1 MKKNTLLSILAISS
15 TSVAAYADAVLDVI
29 KTDATTD
36 WSNASEGIDLADGIF
51 TSTVPMSQ
59 TIGTLVKGQYT
70 LTAETNDNAKFTI
83 NGKDYELGTTFDISE
98 ETQVTIGISAA
109 SATVGV
115 GQFKVG
121 GFKLTLVY
129 DFEAAKSVLTQ
140 KLSSVIGKSVN
151 VWGTEEPD
159 DKGKELLLKASGIA
173 SKLNALADDKENSYD
188 IYKDNKLYLGTDN
201 AELPFNKQI
210 SELNTEMEANAANTT
225 TYNYVMEN
233 YVKVVSDEIAS
244 LAEAIENSNSEY
256 VKEKYTSTHEEYVNS
271 LNAYKAALDAAFKD
285 GNAVEAYPTEAVDKA
300 VEALVK
306 ELEDLEKV
314 VSTAADAD
322 PAYIEIKGKIDEA
335 RAASAALLR
344 ELNEL
349 MADEVYANLLSQARV
364 EINEQNVEINKAD
377 KLNGTEAEHDAAAV
391 NKVENIATLTA
402 VNDKLSEI
410 RTEYENRV
418 ASIAK
423 AYADATALV
432 EGLENQYK
440 TIDNE
445 DVQEKFAEELGAFA
459 KRISDFKE
467 TVEVSHSDYT
477 VDNPE
482 VIASQ
487 KATADEITS
496 DINTFVNDRA
506 KTIIDNFNNYHTTLE
521 TIDGFQKLL
530 ADAKKAVS
538 ELKVEKDESYN
549 AAAKFEATAKALQGV
564 LGNYRVEA
572 KNVYDANYKDGKLD
586 LYDPDPAYK
595 DTEDEIANYQS
606 TAEAIVDHLN
616 EVLVAVEEGKAALDA
631 LKKEAVDTDVTVLN
645 GEGTYGSNISALT
658 KYYEEIEK
666 KVAEANELL
675 DAEHAEA
682 VEKIIVDGDK
692 KTLAETLTGNYSTA
706 KAEYD
711 KTVNIDA
718 AKKMLAQAQLD
729 VNSCN
734 GACEDLVE
742 KTDGNL
748 GKSQTAFDGK
758 LIAEVA
764 TPLNDL
770 QDKINSIG
778 EINEGN
784 ALKAIV
790 LLNEVTESIKNINSA
805 ILALENEANKIF
817 DSLKEIDDAKAAV
830 EKDLAEVKEQL
841 NGNPDKKL
849 DGVLDLN
856 KDDSKQSDFQAKVD
870 EVAASISELEEE
882 MEKSAEEETFMTD
895 KEDKLSEA
903 GEVETEGFKTRAEK
917 LGEEVQNLRA
927 EADQATKNFNSK
939 TALETLYGAGEGNL
953 DIQTKIDNAKDV
965 IAGDEVTGDG
975 AEYFNKL
982 VDGYQKAF
990 NDIKD
995 EITKGYDEGKLNESE
1010 TAIKKK
1016 LIDLEKNVSAVPDN
1030 AVNNDKAYK
1039 ALTENVDEV
1048 QSAWDAAYIEISANY
1063 QQIDLDQI
1071 LSELTAEQTNL
1082 TAVKKNVAGAW
1093 GKGTCHDDQVSLK
1106 AELDK
1111 ISDEI
1116 ANILNSTKDGYD
1128 AAIAKDNQTRYD
1140 AFLKAIDEAN
1150 SERINAINTINRYYS
1165 IQNIEYE
1172 ALIVPIRE
1180 NHQAIFGYAEMIA
1193 DLKQKALDEKTAAT
1207 GNHADGDKA
1216 FYDVEELNKVDAEKY
1231 TEEIKEILESFR
1243 TEVEELAEGLYNERI
1258 KEAKE
1263 TLAAAEKVLTDAGYN
1278 KDVVSK
1284 AFGDVRTIISDAETA
1299 RKGVDFP
1306 LALDKIL
1313 TNFDT
1318 IGEKIEAGY
1327 EPAAVSEW
1335 QYCLNNINTM
1345 IAGEQAEMAN
1355 FEYLPSNTV
1364 DYDKRYADEVVAN
1377 RDAATKVVAEAESL
1391 FGENLAAAK
1400 AELSKIATEI
1410 VSVDGKDVEHTVVYN
1425 AAANASKYNADNL
1438 AAIDKINGFLDVA
1451 QGRLDEA
1458 KAFIDAMIIRNGGI
1472 AVEVEAI
1479 QTSIDKAR
1487 KDVANYVKNGGAVTE
1502 VDNIENKFVNGQVK
1516 DVTEN
1521 LYALAMDGDPTKDY
1535 NYGEKA
1541 ELERQI
1547 ELLKK
1552 DYNNATTIEGVTL
1565 EELKQLKD
1573 RMDALPEALKKVDEI
1588 LDDDKNPLYG
1598 EQQKAC
1604 IELESEIA
1612 DIQNSLVNIYDSN
1625 KSNIT
1630 LNDLNNALDAVKE
1643 AADEQSEVLAG
1654 CHETVQNAYSD
1665 QLAAIQA
1672 ELEAISADIAEK
1684 AENKTILLYADNIS
1698 KDIAAA
1704 QENLEALAEKIAND
1718 QKPYTINQ
1726 EAYDR
1731 LSNEIKALR
1740 SRKADLEVTI
1750 ENYKYLRDNLKDLL
1764 ISAEVAGGDRLPDCN
1779 LVQIEKLITEAEKA
1793 LNDSYDEISLK
1804 EDSKLKDVDVINE
1817 RLDFATKFAARQ
1829 DIYYG
1834 STSDLPGM
1842 LKRINGYRLIDN
1854 RRYTEESNIEL
1865 DRIYSSID
1873 FALKA
1878 LNRFDENVYNNEGQ
1892 TNVDINGEYFF
1903 DETGEDII
1911 YKTYADY
1918 INDVM
1923 PLTTD
1928 KIAEIENQIAEF
1940 ENKVESEYYILGDI
1954 TKDNNVY
1961 VDDYMGIIDLVL
1973 NPTELEDLDFLRAD
1987 ITEDGEINIGDIT
2000 KVSKVISG
2008 VGTDS
2013 KQAKAYRTKSQQVSE
2028 DAVTVSVSSTGANT
2042 YRLAL
2047 SLDNSVAYAGA
2058 QMDIVLPAGA
2068 TLLNESLASR
2078 ASSHKLYSSDI
2089 DGIHRIVISSA
2100 DVATF
2105 ADGDKALVYLDVAV
2119 SGNAKAEEV
2128 VVTNIVMADANAYTY
2143 KMKSVNG
2150 NFDGTVGIEDDV
2162 TVDNEGGVRQK
2173 IYDVSGAL
2181 IKKLQKGIN
2190 IIRNSDG
2197 TVKKVF
2203 KK

>member
-59 TIGTLVKGQYT
+59 TIGTLVKGQYI
-70 LTAETNDNAKFTI
+70 LSAATNDNAKFTI
-83 NGKDYELGTTFDISE
+83 NGKDYELDAVFDISE

-109 SATVGV
+109 SATVYG

-159 DKGKELLLKASGIA
+159 DKGKELLLEASGIA
-173 SKLNALADDKENSYD
+173 SELNALADDKENSYD

-201 AELPFNKQI
+201 AELPFNEQI
-210 SELNTEMEANAANTT
+210 AELNTKMGANAANTT
-225 TYNYVMEN
+225 AYNYVMRN
-233 YVKVVSDEIAS
+233 YVEVVSGEIAR

-271 LNAYKAALDAAFKD
+271 LNAYKAVLDAAFKD
-285 GNAVEAYPTEAVDKA
+285 GNAVEAYSTEAVDEA
-300 VEALVK
+300 VKALVE
-306 ELEDLEKV
+306 ELQELEKV

-445 DVQEKFAEELGAFA
+445 DVQEKFAEKLGAFA

-467 TVEVSHSDYT
+467 TVEVSHADYT

-487 KATADEITS
+487 RATADKITS
-496 DINTFVNDRA
+496 DINTFVNGSA
-506 KTIIDNFNNYHTTLE
+506 KITLDNFNNYQATLE
-521 TIDGFQKLL
+521 TVKGLQEALDN
-530 ADAKKAVS
+530 AKEAVD
-538 ELKVEKDESYN
+538 ELKVEKDESYS
-549 AAAKFEATAKALQGV
+549 AAAKFEATAEALQSV
-564 LGNYRVEA
+564 LDNYSAEA
-572 KNVYDANYKDGKLD
+572 EKVYKANYEAGKAD
-586 LYDPDPAYK
+586 PYEPDPAYT
-595 DTEDEIANYQS
+595 DTEEEIANYQS

-631 LKKEAVDTDVTVLN
+631 LKKEAVDTDVTVLD

-682 VEKIIVDGDK
+682 VKKITVDGDK
-692 KTLAETLTGNYSTA
+692 KTLAETLTEKYSDA

-711 KTVNIDA
+711 KTVNINA
-718 AKKMLAQAQLD
+718 AQKMLAQAQLD
-729 VNSCN
+729 FSSC
-734 GACEDLVE
+734 EVYYKDLLK
-742 KTDGNL
+742 KTADNL
-748 GKSQTAFDGK
+748 GKSQTAFDGR
-758 LIAEVA
+758 LTAEVA
-764 TPLNDL
+764 TPLSDL
-770 QDKINSIG
+770 QAKISSVG
-778 EINEGN
+778 EINESN
-784 ALKAIV
+784 ALEAIA
-790 LLNEVTESIKNINSA
+790 LLKEANETIGNIRNA
-805 ILALENEANKIF
+805 IIALENEANEIF
-817 DSLKEIDDAKAAV
+817 DSLKEIADAKAAV
-830 EKDLAEVKEQL
+830 EKDLAEVEEQL
-841 NGNPDKKL
+841 KGNSDKKL

-856 KDDSKQSDFQAKVD
+856 KDDSKKSDFQAKVD
-870 EVAASISELEEE
+870 DVTTSISELKKE

-895 KEDKLSEA
+895 QEDKLSEA

-927 EADQATKNFNSK
+927 EAEQATNNFNSK

-953 DIQTKIDNAKDV
+953 DIQTKIGNAKDV

-975 AEYFNKL
+975 ETYFNKL
-982 VDGYQKAF
+982 VE
-990 NDIKD
+990 DIQEEFDNIIAEIEKD
-995 EITKGYDEGKLNESE
+995 YKDNKLNKSE
-1010 TAIKKK
+1010 TTITSK
-1016 LIDLEKNVSAVPDN
+1016 LKELEKRVSAVPDN

-1039 ALTENVDEV
+1039 DLSKNVDEV

-1071 LSELTAEQTNL
+1071 LNKLTAEQTNL

-1106 AELDK
+1106 DELDK
-1111 ISDEI
+1111 ISNEI
-1116 ANILNSTKDGYD
+1116 ANILKSTKDGYNI
-1128 AAIAKDNQTRYD
+1128 AIAKDNQTRYD
-1140 AFLKAIDEAN
+1140 AFLKAIDETN
-1150 SERINAINTINRYYS
+1150 NERIIAIRTINEYNY
-1165 IQNIEYE
+1165 IQNIAYE
-1172 ALIVPIRE
+1172 ELIVPIRE
-1180 NHQAIFGYAEMIA
+1180 NHQAIFEYAEKIA

-1216 FYDVEELNKVDAEKY
+1216 FYDVEEENKALAESY

-1243 TEVEELAEGLYNERI
+1243 TEVEKLAADLYKTEI
-1258 KEAKE
+1258 EKAKDK
-1263 TLAAAEKVLTDAGYN
+1263 LIAAEKKLTDADYN
-1278 KDVVSK
+1278 EDVVSK
-1284 AFGDVRTIISDAETA
+1284 AFGDVRAIISDAETA

-1306 LALDKIL
+1306 LALDKII
-1313 TNFDT
+1313 TNFGT
-1318 IGEKIEAGY
+1318 IDENIETGY
-1327 EPAAVSEW
+1327 ELAAVSEW

-1345 IAGEQAEMAN
+1345 INGEQAEMAN

-1364 DYDKRYADEVVAN
+1364 DYDKRYADEVIAN
-1377 RDAATKVVAEAESL
+1377 RDAATKIVAKAVAEAESL

-1400 AELSKIATEI
+1400 AELSKINLDDT
-1410 VSVDGKDVEHTVVYN
+1410 GEHTVVYN
-1425 AAANASKYNADNL
+1425 AAADASKNNAENL
-1438 AAIDKINGFLDVA
+1438 AAIDKINEFLDIA
-1451 QGRLDEA
+1451 QGNLNDA
-1458 KAFIDAMIIRNGGI
+1458 KVFIDAMLIRNGDI
-1472 AVEVEAI
+1472 VESVEKI
-1479 QTSIDKAR
+1479 QTNINDAR
-1487 KDVANYVKNGGAVTE
+1487 KEVANFAQNGGAVSNVSFYE
-1502 VDNIENKFVNGQVK
+1502 AKFVYDQVK
-1516 DVTEN
+1516 AATDA
-1521 LYALAMDGDPTKDY
+1521 LYSSALAK
-1535 NYGEKA
+1535 EKT
-1541 ELERQI
+1541 ELGSQI
-1547 ELLKK
+1547 DLLKK
-1552 DYNNATTIEGVTL
+1552 DYNNATTAEDVTL

-1573 RMDALPEALKKVDEI
+1573 RMDALPEDLNKVDE
-1588 LDDDKNPLYG
+1588 LVDENKNPLYD
-1598 EQQKAC
+1598 EQQKEC
-1604 IELESEIA
+1604 IRLEFEIA
-1612 DIQNSLVNIYDSN
+1612 DIQDSLVYIYDNGASYTSTLNSLNS
-1625 KSNIT
+1625 
-1630 LNDLNNALDAVKE
+1630 ALDAVKE

-1654 CHETVQNAYSD
+1654 CHENVQNAYSD

-1684 AENKTILLYADNIS
+1684 AKNKKILLYADNIS

-1704 QENLEALAEKIAND
+1704 QENLQALAEKIAND

-1731 LSNEIKALR
+1731 LSNEIEALR
-1740 SRKADLEVTI
+1740 TEKADLEVTI
-1750 ENYKYLRDNLKDLL
+1750 ENYKYLSDDLKDLL
-1764 ISAEVAGGDRLPDCN
+1764 TSAEPTVTFKGN

-1793 LNDSYDEISLK
+1793 LNDSYDEISLT
-1804 EDSKLKDVDVINE
+1804 EDSKLKDVDDINGN
-1817 RLDFATKFAARQ
+1817 LDYATKFAAHN

-1834 STSDLPGM
+1834 SMIDLPAM

-1878 LNRFDENVYNNEGQ
+1878 LNKFDENVYNNEGQ
-1892 TNVDINGEYFF
+1892 TNVDIDGEYFF
-1903 DETGEDII
+1903 DETGENII

-1928 KIAEIENQIAEF
+1928 KITEIENRIDEF
-1940 ENKVESEYYILGDI
+1940 ENKIESEYYILGDI

-1987 ITEDGEINIGDIT
+1987 ITEDGDINIGDIT

-2013 KQAKAYRTKSQQVSE
+2013 KQAKAYKTKSKQASE

-2089 DGIHRIVISSA
+2089 DGIHRIVISST

>member
-83 NGKDYELGTTFDISE
+83 NGKDYELGTAFDISE
-98 ETQVTIGISAA
+98 ETQVTIGISAV
-109 SATVGV
+109 SAFVDG
-115 GQFKVG
+115 GPFKVG

-173 SKLNALADDKENSYD
+173 SELNALADDKENSYD

-210 SELNTEMEANAANTT
+210 SELNTEMEANAANTMA
-225 TYNYVMEN
+225 YNYVMEN

-285 GNAVEAYPTEAVDKA
+285 GNAVEAYPAEAVDEA
-300 VEALVK
+300 VEALVEELK
-306 ELEDLEKV
+306 ELEKV

-335 RAASAALLR
+335 RANSAALLR

-377 KLNGTEAEHDAAAV
+377 KLNGTEAEHDAAA
-391 NKVENIATLTA
+391 KYKDENIATLAA
-402 VNDKLSEI
+402 VNNNLTGIK
-410 RTEYENRV
+410 TKYGNRV
-418 ASIAK
+418 VSIAK

-432 EGLENQYK
+432 EGLESLYK

-445 DVQEKFAEELGAFA
+445 DVQKKFAEELGAFA

-467 TVEVSHSDYT
+467 AVEASHADYT
-477 VDNPE
+477 VDKPE

-487 KATADEITS
+487 QATADEITS
-496 DINTFVNDRA
+496 DINTFVNGSA
-506 KTIIDNFNNYHTTLE
+506 KITLENFNSYQATLK
-521 TIDGFQKLL
+521 TIDGYQKALD
-530 ADAKKAVS
+530 DAKKAVN

-549 AAAKFEATAKALQGV
+549 AAAKFDATAKALQGV
-564 LGNYRVEA
+564 LDNYRVEA

-586 LYDPDPAYK
+586 LYEPDPAYK
-595 DTEDEIANYQS
+595 DTGDEIANYQS

-675 DAEHAEA
+675 DAEHAKAVGKIEVEA
-682 VEKIIVDGDK
+682 AK
-692 KTLAETLTGNYSTA
+692 KTLAETLAENYSDA

-711 KTVNIDA
+711 KTVNINA
-718 AKKMLAQAQLD
+718 AEKMLAQAQID
-729 VNSCN
+729 FDGCKDYY
-734 GACEDLVE
+734 EDLVE
-742 KTDGNL
+742 KTDGKL
-748 GKSQTAFDGK
+748 GKSQTAFNGK
-758 LIAEVA
+758 LTAEVA

-770 QDKINSIG
+770 QTKISSVG
-778 EINEGN
+778 EINESN
-784 ALKAIV
+784 ALEAIA
-790 LLNEVTESIKNINSA
+790 LLKEANETIGNIRTA
-805 ILALENEANKIF
+805 IFALENDANKIF
-817 DSLKEIDDAKAAV
+817 DSLKEIADAKAAV

-849 DGVLDLN
+849 DGVVALN
-856 KDDSKQSDFQAKVD
+856 RDDSKSEYFQTKVD
-870 EVAASISELEEE
+870 DVDTSISALKTE
-882 MEKSAEEETFMTD
+882 MEKSAEEETFITD
-895 KEDKLSEA
+895 QEDKLSEA

-917 LGEEVQNLRA
+917 LSEEVQNLRA
-927 EADQATKNFNSK
+927 EAEQATRNFNSK
-939 TALETLYGAGEGNL
+939 TALETLYGEGNL
-953 DIQTKIDNAKDV
+953 DIQTKINNAKNV
-965 IAGDEVTGDG
+965 IAGNEVTGDG
-975 AEYFNKL
+975 AEYFNKR
-982 VDGYQKAF
+982 VE
-990 NDIKD
+990 DIQEEFDNIIAEIEKD
-995 EITKGYDEGKLNESE
+995 YKDNKLNESE
-1010 TAIKKK
+1010 TTITSK
-1016 LIDLEKNVSAVPDN
+1016 LNDLEKRVSAVPDN

-1039 ALTENVDEV
+1039 DLSKNVDEV

-1071 LSELTAEQTNL
+1071 LNELTAEQTNL

-1093 GKGTCHDDQVSLK
+1093 GKGTCHDDQVSLQD
-1106 AELDK
+1106 ELNK
-1111 ISDEI
+1111 ISTEI
-1116 ANILNSTKDGYD
+1116 ANILNSTKDGYNI
-1128 AAIAKDNQTRYD
+1128 AIAKDNQTRYD

-1150 SERINAINTINRYYS
+1150 NERIIAIRTINEYNY
-1165 IQNIEYE
+1165 IQNIAYE
-1172 ALIVPIRE
+1172 ELIVPIRE
-1180 NHQAIFGYAEMIA
+1180 NHQAIFEYAEKIA
-1193 DLKQKALDEKTAAT
+1193 DLKQKALDEKNAAT
-1207 GNHADGDKA
+1207 NNHADGDKA
-1216 FYDVEELNKVDAEKY
+1216 FYDVEEENKALAESY

-1243 TEVEELAEGLYNERI
+1243 TEVEELAASLYNDEI
-1258 KEAKE
+1258 KKAKEA
-1263 TLAAAEKVLTDAGYN
+1263 LAAAEKVLNDAEYD

-1313 TNFDT
+1313 TNFGT
-1318 IGEKIEAGY
+1318 IDEKIEAGY
-1327 EPAAVSEW
+1327 ELAALSEW
-1335 QYCLNNINTM
+1335 RYCYGKIKEM
-1345 IAGEQAEMAN
+1345 IDDEQTEMAK

-1364 DYDKRYADEVVAN
+1364 DYDKKYADEVIAN
-1377 RDAATKVVAEAESL
+1377 RDAAIKIATEAESL

-1400 AELSKIATEI
+1400 AELDKIVVEI
-1410 VSVDGKDVEHTVVYN
+1410 VSVDGKDVEHTAVYN
-1425 AAANASKYNADNL
+1425 EAANASKDNAENL

-1451 QGRLDEA
+1451 QKRLDEA
-1458 KAFIDAMIIRNGGI
+1458 KVFIDAMLMRNDGSVVKTVGI
-1472 AVEVEAI
+1472 V
-1479 QTSIDKAR
+1479 QTQIDDAR
-1487 KDVANYVKNGGAVTE
+1487 KKVADYAQYGGAANQVE
-1502 VDNIENKFVNGQVK
+1502 GIENKFVNGQIN
-1516 DVTEN
+1516 DQIAA
-1521 LYALAMDGDPTKDY
+1521 LYRLAIEA
-1535 NYGEKA
+1535 EKA
-1541 ELERQI
+1541 ELGSQI
-1547 ELLKK
+1547 DLLKK
-1552 DYNNATTIEGVTL
+1552 DYNNATTDPDITL

-1573 RMDALPEALKKVDEI
+1573 RMDALPEALDKVDE
-1588 LDDDKNPLYG
+1588 LVDEDKNPLYN
-1598 EQQKAC
+1598 EQQKEC
-1604 IELESEIA
+1604 IRLEFEIA
-1612 DIQNSLVNIYDSN
+1612 DIQDSLVYIYDKGASYTSTLNSLNS
-1625 KSNIT
+1625 
-1630 LNDLNNALDAVKE
+1630 ALDAVKE
-1643 AADEQSEVLAG
+1643 AANEQSEVLAG
-1654 CHETVQNAYSD
+1654 CHENVQNAYSD
-1665 QLAAIQA
+1665 QLAAIQK
-1672 ELEAISADIAEK
+1672 ELEAISADIAENAK
-1684 AENKTILLYADNIS
+1684 NKTILLYADNIS

-1704 QENLEALAEKIAND
+1704 QENLEALAKKIAD
-1718 QKPYTINQ
+1718 KQKPYTISQ
-1726 EAYDR
+1726 EAYDK
-1731 LSNEIKALR
+1731 LSAELAAKRTEKETLA
-1740 SRKADLEVTI
+1740 STI
-1750 ENYKYLRDNLKDLL
+1750 ENYKYFNLYEPSNTSEKEEKEGFANSLEEVDELLAAAEKDL
-1764 ISAEVAGGDRLPDCN
+1764 
-1779 LVQIEKLITEAEKA
+1779 
-1793 LNDSYDEISLK
+1793 
-1804 EDSKLKDVDVINE
+1804 NE
-1817 RLDFATKFAARQ
+1817 RYNSDELLTENDKLLDIDKIVSELARITKAAAHFE
-1829 DIYYG
+1829 YHSAFNVLY
-1834 STSDLPGM
+1834 SDL
-1842 LKRINGYRLIDN
+1842 REANGLREKDG
-1854 RRYTEESNIEL
+1854 RRYTKESDEAITEL
-1865 DRIYSSID
+1865 YISTSRM
-1873 FALKA
+1873 FNPMATF
-1878 LNRFDENVYNNEGQ
+1878 NHGVYNNGGASK
-1892 TNVDINGEYFF
+1892 DINGNPY
-1903 DETGEDII
+1903 
-1911 YKTYADY
+1911 
-1918 INDVM
+1918 
-1923 PLTTD
+1923 TD
-1928 KIAEIENQIAEF
+1928 KEDNQIYVELDYMTEAVPLLAAKVSEIESLIAEF

-2013 KQAKAYRTKSQQVSE
+2013 KQAKAYRTKSQQASE
-2028 DAVTVSVSSTGANT
+2028 DAVTVSVSFTGANT

-2078 ASSHKLYSSDI
+2078 ASNHKLYSSDI

>member
-59 TIGTLVKGQYT
+59 TIGTLVKGQYI
-70 LTAETNDNAKFTI
+70 LSAATNDNAKFTI
-83 NGKDYELGTTFDISE
+83 NGKDYELGAVFDISE
-98 ETQVTIGISAA
+98 ETQVTIGIAA
-109 SATVGV
+109 DNG

-121 GFKLTLVY
+121 GFKLTLIY
-129 DFEAAKSVLTQ
+129 EFEVARKVLEQ

-151 VWGTEEPD
+151 VYGSEGPD
-159 DKGKELLLKASGIA
+159 DKGVELLNRASIIGA
-173 SKLNALADDKENSYD
+173 SLATFEGKDDKNIDKGGYD
-188 IYKDNKLYLGTDN
+188 LYKKYELYLGVDN

-225 TYNYVMEN
+225 AYNYVMTN
-233 YVKVVSDEIAS
+233 YVEVVSGEIAS
-244 LAEAIENSNSEY
+244 LKEAIENSNSEY
-256 VKEKYTSTHEEYVNS
+256 VKEKYNPKYKEYDES
-271 LNAYKAALDAAFKD
+271 LTAYKDALEAAFKD
-285 GNAVEAYPTEAVDKA
+285 GNAVEAYPTEAVDEA

-314 VSTAADAD
+314 VSTAAEAD
-322 PAYIEIKGKIDEA
+322 PVYIKVTGMIAEA
-335 RAASAALLR
+335 RAASAALVS

-349 MADEVYANLLSQARV
+349 MTDEVYANLLSQARV

-377 KLNGTEAEHDAAAV
+377 KLNGTEEEHDTAAA
-391 NKVENIATLTA
+391 NEEKNIATLTA
-402 VNDKLSEI
+402 VGEKLVDVK
-410 RTEYENRV
+410 TKYENRV
-418 ASIAK
+418 ASIAE

-445 DVQEKFAEELGAFA
+445 DVQKKFAEELGAFA
-459 KRISDFKE
+459 KRISAFKE
-467 TVEVSHSDYT
+467 VVEASHADYT
-477 VDNPE
+477 VDDPE

-487 KATADEITS
+487 QATASKIAG
-496 DINTFVNDRA
+496 DINAFVNGPA
-506 KTIIDNFNNYHTTLE
+506 KITLENFNSYQATLK
-521 TIDGFQKLL
+521 TVKDLQKALG
-530 ADAKKAVS
+530 DAKEAVG
-538 ELKVEKDESYN
+538 ELKVEKDESYS
-549 AAAKFEATAKALQGV
+549 AVVKFEATAEALQSV
-564 LGNYRVEA
+564 LDNYSAEA
-572 KNVYDANYKDGKLD
+572 EKVYKANYEAGKAD
-586 LYDPDPAYK
+586 PYEPDPAYT
-595 DTEDEIANYQS
+595 DTEEEIANYQS

-631 LKKEAVDTDVTVLN
+631 LKKEAVDTDVTVLD

-675 DAEHAEA
+675 DAGHAEA
-682 VEKIIVDGDK
+682 VKKITVDGDK

-711 KTVNIDA
+711 KTVNINA
-718 AKKMLAQAQLD
+718 AEKMLAQARLD

-734 GACEDLVE
+734 GAYEDLVE
-742 KTDGNL
+742 ETDGNL

-758 LIAEVA
+758 LTAEVA
-764 TPLNDL
+764 TPLSDL
-770 QDKINSIG
+770 QAKISSVG
-778 EINEGN
+778 DINESN
-784 ALKAIV
+784 ALKAIA
-790 LLNEVTESIKNINSA
+790 LLNEVTESIRNIKNA

-817 DSLKEIDDAKAAV
+817 DSLKEIADAKAAV
-830 EKDLAEVKEQL
+830 EKDLDEVKEQL
-841 NGNPDKKL
+841 NGNSDKKL
-849 DGVLDLN
+849 DGVLALN
-856 KDDSKQSDFQAKVD
+856 EDDSKRSDFQAKVN
-870 EVAASISELEEE
+870 EVADSISELEEE

-895 KEDKLSEA
+895 QEDKLSEA
-903 GEVETEGFKTRAEK
+903 GEVEKEGFKTRAEK

-927 EADQATKNFNSK
+927 EAEQATKNFNSK

-975 AEYFNKL
+975 AEYFSKL
-982 VDGYQKAF
+982 VDGYLKVF
-990 NDIKD
+990 NDIKN
-995 EITKGYDEGKLNESE
+995 EITKGYNDNKLNEQE
-1010 TAIKKK
+1010 TAITNK
-1016 LIDLEKNVSAVPDN
+1016 LKDLEKNVSAVPDN

-1039 ALTENVDEV
+1039 ELSEKVDKV

-1071 LSELTAEQTNL
+1071 LNELTAEQTNL

-1093 GKGTCHDDQVSLK
+1093 GKGTCHDDQVSLQ

-1111 ISDEI
+1111 ISTEI
-1116 ANILNSTKDGYD
+1116 ANILNSTKGGYD
-1128 AAIAKDNQTRYD
+1128 IAIAKDNQTRYD
-1140 AFLKAIDEAN
+1140 AFLKAIDETN
-1150 SERINAINTINRYYS
+1150 NERIIAIRTINEYNY
-1165 IQNIEYE
+1165 IQNIAYE
-1172 ALIVPIRE
+1172 ELIVPIRE
-1180 NHQAIFGYAEMIA
+1180 NHQAIFEYAEKIA
-1193 DLKQKALDEKTAAT
+1193 DLKQKAQDEKNAAT
-1207 GNHADGDKA
+1207 DNHADGDKA
-1216 FYDVEELNKVDAEKY
+1216 FYDLEEVYKGRAESY
-1231 TEEIKEILESFR
+1231 TEEIKNILTSFR
-1243 TEVEELAEGLYNERI
+1243 TEVEILAEGLYNDGI
-1258 KEAKE
+1258 TDAKDK
-1263 TLAAAEKVLTDAGYN
+1263 LAAAEKVLNDADYN

-1313 TNFDT
+1313 TNFET
-1318 IGEKIEAGY
+1318 IDEKIEAGY

-1345 IAGEQAEMAN
+1345 IAGEQTEMAN

-1364 DYDKRYADEVVAN
+1364 DYDKRYADEVIAN
-1377 RDAATKVVAEAESL
+1377 RDAATKIVAEAESL

-1400 AELSKIATEI
+1400 AELREIVTEI
-1410 VSVDGKDVEHTVVYN
+1410 VSVDGKNVEHTVVYN
-1425 AAANASKYNADNL
+1425 EAANASKYNAENL
-1438 AAIDKINGFLDVA
+1438 AAIDKINEFLDVA
-1451 QGRLDEA
+1451 QKRLNEA
-1458 KAFIDAMIIRNGGI
+1458 KVFIDAMLMRNDGS
-1472 AVEVEAI
+1472 VVEAVGI
-1479 QTSIDKAR
+1479 VQTQIDDTREK
-1487 KDVANYVKNGGAVTE
+1487 VADYAQYGGAANQVE
-1502 VDNIENKFVNGQVK
+1502 EIENKFVYGQIK
-1516 DVTEN
+1516 DLTAA
-1521 LYALAMDGDPTKDY
+1521 LYHSAIEA
-1535 NYGEKA
+1535 EKA
-1541 ELERQI
+1541 ELGSQI
-1547 ELLKK
+1547 DLLKK
-1552 DYNNATTIEGVTL
+1552 DYNNATIAPDITL

-1573 RMDALPEALKKVDEI
+1573 RMDALPEALGKVDE
-1588 LDDDKNPLYG
+1588 LVDEDKNPLYA
-1598 EQQKAC
+1598 EQQKEC
-1604 IELESEIA
+1604 IRLEFEIA
-1612 DIQNSLVNIYDSN
+1612 DIQDSLVYIYDKGASYTSTLNSLNS
-1625 KSNIT
+1625 
-1630 LNDLNNALDAVKE
+1630 ALDAVKE
-1643 AADEQSEVLAG
+1643 AANEQSEVLAG
-1654 CHETVQNAYSD
+1654 CHENVQNAYSD

-1672 ELEAISADIAEK
+1672 ELEAISADIAENAK
-1684 AENKTILLYADNIS
+1684 NKTILFYADNIS

-1704 QENLEALAEKIAND
+1704 QKNLEALGKNIAND
-1718 QKPYTINQ
+1718 QKPCTISQ
-1726 EAYDR
+1726 EVYDK
-1731 LSNEIKALR
+1731 LSAELAAKRTEKETLA
-1740 SRKADLEVTI
+1740 STI
-1750 ENYKYLRDNLKDLL
+1750 ENYKYFNLYEPSNTSEKEEKEGFANSLEEVDELLAAAEKDL
-1764 ISAEVAGGDRLPDCN
+1764 
-1779 LVQIEKLITEAEKA
+1779 
-1793 LNDSYDEISLK
+1793 
-1804 EDSKLKDVDVINE
+1804 NE
-1817 RLDFATKFAARQ
+1817 RYNSDELLTENDKLLDIDKIVSELARITKAAAHFE
-1829 DIYYG
+1829 YHSAFNVLY
-1834 STSDLPGM
+1834 SDL
-1842 LKRINGYRLIDN
+1842 REANGLREKDG
-1854 RRYTEESNIEL
+1854 RRYTKESDEAITEL
-1865 DRIYSSID
+1865 YISTSRM
-1873 FALKA
+1873 FNPMATF
-1878 LNRFDENVYNNEGQ
+1878 NHGVYNNGGASK
-1892 TNVDINGEYFF
+1892 DINGNPY
-1903 DETGEDII
+1903 
-1911 YKTYADY
+1911 
-1918 INDVM
+1918 
-1923 PLTTD
+1923 TD
-1928 KIAEIENQIAEF
+1928 KEDNQIYVELDYMTEAVPLLAAKVSEIESLIAEF

-2000 KVSKVISG
+2000 KVSKIISG

-2013 KQAKAYRTKSQQVSE
+2013 KQAKAYRTKSQQASE

-2078 ASSHKLYSSDI
+2078 ASNHKLYSSDI

-2128 VVTNIVMADANAYTY
+2128 IVTNIVMADANAYTY

>member
-70 LTAETNDNAKFTI
+70 LTAETNNNAKFTI

-109 SATVGV
+109 SATVDG

-159 DKGKELLLKASGIA
+159 DKGKELLLTASGIA

-188 IYKDNKLYLGTDN
+188 IYKDNKLYLGADN
-201 AELPFNKQI
+201 AELPFNEQI
-210 SELNTEMEANAANTT
+210 AELNTKMEANAANTT
-225 TYNYVMEN
+225 AYNYVMEN
-233 YVKVVSDEIAS
+233 YVKVVSGEIAS

-285 GNAVEAYPTEAVDKA
+285 GNAVEAYPTEAVDEA
-300 VEALVK
+300 VEALVEELK
-306 ELEDLEKV
+306 ELEKV

-335 RAASAALLR
+335 RANSAALLR

-364 EINEQNVEINKAD
+364 KINEQNVEINKAD

-391 NKVENIATLTA
+391 NKVENIATLAA
-402 VNDKLSEI
+402 VGEKLVEI
-410 RTEYENRV
+410 KTEYENRV
-418 ASIAK
+418 ASIAE

-445 DVQEKFAEELGAFA
+445 DVQKKFAEELGAFA

-467 TVEVSHSDYT
+467 TVEVSHADYT
-477 VDNPE
+477 VDDPE

-487 KATADEITS
+487 KATASKIAG
-496 DINTFVNDRA
+496 DINAFVNGPA
-506 KTIIDNFNNYHTTLE
+506 KITLENFNSYQATLK
-521 TIDGFQKLL
+521 TVKDLQKALD
-530 ADAKKAVS
+530 DAKEAVG
-538 ELKVEKDESYN
+538 ELKVEKDESYS
-549 AAAKFEATAKALQGV
+549 AAAKFEATAEALQSV
-564 LGNYRVEA
+564 LDNYSAEA
-572 KNVYDANYKDGKLD
+572 EKVYKANYEAGKDD
-586 LYDPDPAYK
+586 PYEPDPAYT
-595 DTEDEIANYQS
+595 DTEEEIANYQS

-631 LKKEAVDTDVTVLN
+631 LKKEAVDTDVTVLG

-675 DAEHAEA
+675 DAKHAEA
-682 VEKIIVDGDK
+682 VKKITVDGDK
-692 KTLAETLTGNYSTA
+692 KTLAKTLTEKYSDA

-711 KTVNIDA
+711 KTVNINA
-718 AKKMLAQAQLD
+718 AQKMLAQAQLD

-734 GACEDLVE
+734 DAYEALFE
-742 KTDGNL
+742 KTDGKL
-748 GKSQTAFDGK
+748 GKSQTAFNGK
-758 LIAEVA
+758 LTAEVA
-764 TPLNDL
+764 TPLKDL
-770 QDKINSIG
+770 QTKISSVG
-778 EINEGN
+778 EINESN
-784 ALKAIV
+784 ALEAIA
-790 LLNEVTESIKNINSA
+790 LLK
-805 ILALENEANKIF
+805 EANETIGNIRTAIFALDNKANEIF
-817 DSLKEIDDAKAAV
+817 DSLKKIADAKAAV
-830 EKDLAEVKEQL
+830 EKDLTEVEEQL

-849 DGVLDLN
+849 DGVLALN
-856 KDDSKQSDFQAKVD
+856 KDDNKQSDFQAKVD
-870 EVAASISELEEE
+870 EVAASISELEAE
-882 MEKSAEEETFMTD
+882 MKKSAEEETFMTD
-895 KEDKLSEA
+895 QEDKLSEA

-917 LGEEVQNLRA
+917 LGEKVQNLRA
-927 EADQATKNFNSK
+927 EAEQATKNFNSK

-953 DIQTKIDNAKDV
+953 DIQTKINNAKDV

-975 AEYFNKL
+975 AEYFSKL
-982 VDGYQKAF
+982 VDGIQEELDNIIAEI
-990 NDIKD
+990 DKD
-995 EITKGYDEGKLNESE
+995 YKDNKLNESE
-1010 TAIKKK
+1010 TTITSK
-1016 LIDLEKNVSAVPDN
+1016 LNELEKRASAVPDN

-1039 ALTENVDEV
+1039 ELSENVDKV

-1071 LSELTAEQTNL
+1071 LNKLTAEQTNL

-1093 GKGTCHDDQVSLK
+1093 GKGTCHDDQVSLQ

-1193 DLKQKALDEKTAAT
+1193 DLKQEALDEKTAAT

-1216 FYDVEELNKVDAEKY
+1216 FYDVEEENKALAESY
-1231 TEEIKEILESFR
+1231 TEEIKNILTSFR
-1243 TEVEELAEGLYNERI
+1243 TQVEELAASLYNDGI

-1263 TLAAAEKVLTDAGYN
+1263 ALAAAEKVLIAANYN
-1278 KDVVSK
+1278 EDVVSK

-1313 TNFDT
+1313 TNFET
-1318 IGEKIEAGY
+1318 IDEKIEAGY

-1345 IAGEQAEMAN
+1345 IAGEQTEMAN

-1364 DYDKRYADEVVAN
+1364 DYDKRYADEVIAN
-1377 RDAATKVVAEAESL
+1377 RDAATKIVAEAESL
-1391 FGENLAAAK
+1391 FEENLAAAK
-1400 AELSKIATEI
+1400 VELRKIVTEI
-1410 VSVDGKDVEHTVVYN
+1410 VSVDGKNVEHTVVYN
-1425 AAANASKYNADNL
+1425 EAANASKYNAENL

-1451 QGRLDEA
+1451 QEELDAA
-1458 KAFIDAMIIRNGGI
+1458 KEFIDAMLIRNGDI
-1472 AVEVEAI
+1472 VESVEAI
-1479 QTSIDKAR
+1479 QTNIDDAR
-1487 KDVANYVKNGGAVTE
+1487 KEVANFAQNGGAVSNVSSYET
-1502 VDNIENKFVNGQVK
+1502 KFVNGQVK
-1516 DVTEN
+1516 AATDA
-1521 LYALAMDGDPTKDY
+1521 LYSSALAE
-1535 NYGEKA
+1535 EKA
-1541 ELERQI
+1541 ELESQI

-1552 DYNNATTIEGVTL
+1552 DYNNATTVEGVTL

-1573 RMDALPEALKKVDEI
+1573 RMDALSESLDEVYELVDEN
-1588 LDDDKNPLYG
+1588 KNPLYD
-1598 EQQKAC
+1598 EQQKAY
-1604 IELESEIA
+1604 ISLESEIA

-1630 LNDLNNALDAVKE
+1630 LNNLNKALDAVKE

-1654 CHETVQNAYSD
+1654 CHENVQNAYSD

-1684 AENKTILLYADNIS
+1684 AENKTILFYEDNIS

-1704 QENLEALAEKIAND
+1704 QENLQALAEKIAND

-1731 LSNEIKALR
+1731 LSNELEALR

-1750 ENYKYLRDNLKDLL
+1750 ENYKYLRDYLKDLL
-1764 ISAEVAGGDRLPDCN
+1764 TSAEPTVAFSGN

-1793 LNDSYDEISLK
+1793 LNDSYDERSLK
-1804 EDSKLKDVDVINE
+1804 EDSKLKDVDNINE
-1817 RLDFATKFAARQ
+1817 NLDLATKFAAHN

-1834 STSDLPGM
+1834 SISDLPDM
-1842 LKRINGYRLIDN
+1842 LKRINGYRSIDN
-1854 RRYTEESNIEL
+1854 RRYTAESKIEL
-1865 DRIYSSID
+1865 NKIYNSID

-1878 LNRFDENVYNNEGQ
+1878 LNQFDENVYNNGY
-1892 TNVDINGEYFF
+1892 TNVDIDGKYFF
-1903 DETGEDII
+1903 DETGENII
-1911 YKTYADY
+1911 NKTYADY

-1928 KIAEIENQIAEF
+1928 KIADIENQIAEF

-2013 KQAKAYRTKSQQVSE
+2013 KQAKAYRTKSQQASE

-2089 DGIHRIVISSA
+2089 DGIHRIVISST

>member
-15 TSVAAYADAVLDVI
+15 TSVAAYADAFLDVI

-70 LTAETNDNAKFTI
+70 LTAETNNNAKFTI

-109 SATVGV
+109 SATVDG

-159 DKGKELLLKASGIA
+159 DKGKNLLLEASGIA

-188 IYKDNKLYLGTDN
+188 IYKDNKLYLGADN

-210 SELNTEMEANAANTT
+210 SELNTKMEANAANTMA
-225 TYNYVMEN
+225 YNYVMEN
-233 YVKVVSDEIAS
+233 YVEVVSGEIAS

-285 GNAVEAYPTEAVDKA
+285 GNAVEAYPTEAVDEA

-335 RAASAALLR
+335 RANSAALLR

-410 RTEYENRV
+410 KTEYENRV

-467 TVEVSHSDYT
+467 TVEVSHADYT

-487 KATADEITS
+487 RATADKITS
-496 DINTFVNDRA
+496 DINTFVNGPA
-506 KTIIDNFNNYHTTLE
+506 KTIIDNFNNYHATKE
-521 TIDGFQKLL
+521 TIDGYQKALD
-530 ADAKKAVS
+530 DAKKAVS

-549 AAAKFEATAKALQGV
+549 AAAKFKATAKALQGV
-564 LGNYRVEA
+564 LDNYRVEA

-586 LYDPDPAYK
+586 LYEPDPAYK
-595 DTEDEIANYQS
+595 DTGDEIANYQS

-682 VEKIIVDGDK
+682 VKKITVDGDK
-692 KTLAETLTGNYSTA
+692 KTLAETLTEKYSDA

-711 KTVNIDA
+711 KTVNINA
-718 AKKMLAQAQLD
+718 AQKMLAQAQLD

-734 GACEDLVE
+734 DAYEALVE
-742 KTDGNL
+742 KTDGKL
-748 GKSQTAFDGK
+748 GKSQTAFDGE
-758 LIAEVA
+758 LTAEVA
-764 TPLNDL
+764 TPLKDL
-770 QDKINSIG
+770 QTKISSVG
-778 EINEGN
+778 EINESN
-784 ALKAIV
+784 ALEAIA
-790 LLNEVTESIKNINSA
+790 LLK
-805 ILALENEANKIF
+805 EANETIGNIRTAIFALDNKANEIF
-817 DSLKEIDDAKAAV
+817 DSLKEIADAKAAV
-830 EKDLAEVKEQL
+830 EKDLTEVKEQL
-841 NGNPDKKL
+841 NGNSDKKL
-849 DGVLDLN
+849 DGVSALN
-856 KDDSKQSDFQAKVD
+856 KDDSKSEYFQAKVD
-870 EVAASISELEEE
+870 NVTTSISELEAE
-882 MEKSAEEETFMTD
+882 MKESAEEETFMTD
-895 KEDKLSEA
+895 QDDKLSEA
-903 GEVETEGFKTRAEK
+903 GEVETKGFKTRVKE

-927 EADQATKNFNSK
+927 EAEQATRNFNSK
-939 TALETLYGAGEGNL
+939 TALVNLYGAGEGNL
-953 DIQTKIDNAKDV
+953 DIRTKINNAKDV

-982 VDGYQKAF
+982 VE
-990 NDIKD
+990 DIQEEFDNIIAEIEKD
-995 EITKGYDEGKLNESE
+995 YKDNKLNKSE
-1010 TAIKKK
+1010 TTITSK
-1016 LIDLEKNVSAVPDN
+1016 LNDLEKRVSAVPGN

-1039 ALTENVDEV
+1039 DLSEYVDEV

-1071 LSELTAEQTNL
+1071 LNGLTAEQTNL
-1082 TAVKKNVAGAW
+1082 TAVKKDVAGAW
-1093 GKGTCHDDQVSLK
+1093 GNGTCHDDQVSLK
-1106 AELDK
+1106 DELNK
-1111 ISDEI
+1111 ISNEI
-1116 ANILNSTKDGYD
+1116 ANILKSTKEGYD
-1128 AAIAKDNQTRYD
+1128 TAIAKDNQTRYD

-1150 SERINAINTINRYYS
+1150 NERIIAIRTINEYNY
-1165 IQNIEYE
+1165 IQNIAYE
-1172 ALIVPIRE
+1172 ELIVPIRE
-1180 NHQAIFGYAEMIA
+1180 NHQAIFEYAEKIA
-1193 DLKQKALDEKTAAT
+1193 DLKQKALDEKNAAT
-1207 GNHADGDKA
+1207 NNHADGDKA
-1216 FYDVEELNKVDAEKY
+1216 FYDVEEENKALAESY

-1243 TEVEELAEGLYNERI
+1243 TEVEELAASLYNNEI
-1258 KEAKE
+1258 KKAKEA
-1263 TLAAAEKVLTDAGYN
+1263 LAAAEKVLNDAEYD

-1313 TNFDT
+1313 TNFGT
-1318 IGEKIEAGY
+1318 IYEKIEAGY
-1327 EPAAVSEW
+1327 ELAALSEW
-1335 QYCLNNINTM
+1335 RYCYGKIKEM
-1345 IAGEQAEMAN
+1345 IDDEQTEMAK

-1364 DYDKRYADEVVAN
+1364 DYDKKYADEVIAN
-1377 RDAATKVVAEAESL
+1377 RDAAIKIATEAESL

-1400 AELSKIATEI
+1400 AELDKIFVEI
-1410 VSVDGKDVEHTVVYN
+1410 VSVDGKDVEHTAVYN
-1425 AAANASKYNADNL
+1425 GAANASKDNAENL

-1451 QGRLDEA
+1451 QKRLNEA
-1458 KAFIDAMIIRNGGI
+1458 KVFIDAMLMRNDGY
-1472 AVEVEAI
+1472 VVEAVDI
-1479 QTSIDKAR
+1479 VQTQINDTR
-1487 KDVANYVKNGGAVTE
+1487 KKVADYAQYGGAANQVE
-1502 VDNIENKFVNGQVK
+1502 GIENKFVNGQIK
-1516 DVTEN
+1516 DLTAA
-1521 LYALAMDGDPTKDY
+1521 LYRSAIEAEKD
-1535 NYGEKA
+1535 
-1541 ELERQI
+1541 ELGSQI
-1547 ELLKK
+1547 DLLKK
-1552 DYNNATTIEGVTL
+1552 DYNNATTDPDITL

-1573 RMDALPEALKKVDEI
+1573 RMDALPEALDKVDE
-1588 LDDDKNPLYG
+1588 LVDEDKNPLYN
-1598 EQQKAC
+1598 EQQKEC
-1604 IELESEIA
+1604 IRLEFEIA
-1612 DIQNSLVNIYDSN
+1612 DIQDSLVYIYDKGASYTSTLNSLNS
-1625 KSNIT
+1625 
-1630 LNDLNNALDAVKE
+1630 ALDAVKE

-1654 CHETVQNAYSD
+1654 CHENVQNVYSD

-1672 ELEAISADIAEK
+1672 ELEAISADIAENAK
-1684 AENKTILLYADNIS
+1684 NKTILFYADNIS

-1704 QENLEALAEKIAND
+1704 QENLQALAEKIAND

-1726 EAYDR
+1726 EAYER
-1731 LSNEIKALR
+1731 LSNELEALR

-1750 ENYKYLRDNLKDLL
+1750 ENYKYLSDDLKDLL
-1764 ISAEVAGGDRLPDCN
+1764 TSAEPTVTFKGN

-1804 EDSKLKDVDVINE
+1804 EDSKLKDVDNINE
-1817 RLDFATKFAARQ
+1817 NLDLATKFAAHS
-1829 DIYYG
+1829 DIYDG
-1834 STSDLPGM
+1834 SISVLPTM
-1842 LKRINGYRLIDN
+1842 LRQINGYRSIDS

-1865 DRIYSSID
+1865 NKIYNSID

-1878 LNRFDENVYNNEGQ
+1878 LNQFDENVYNKGY
-1892 TNVDINGEYFF
+1892 TNVDIDGKYFF
-1903 DETGEDII
+1903 DETGENII
-1911 YKTYADY
+1911 NKTYADY

-1928 KIAEIENQIAEF
+1928 KIADIENQIAEF

-1973 NPTELEDLDFLRAD
+1973 NPTELEELDFLRAD

-2000 KVSKVISG
+2000 KISKVISG

-2013 KQAKAYRTKSQQVSE
+2013 KQAKAYRTKSQQASE